1 LSCGLENILII
12 LNKTVMRQEHLE
24 YLSDPVSGKKFSMKV
39 FKENAVLVEAG
50 LLDSGDNCYPIV
62 NGVPRILV
70 GDLRSDML
78 RNHIDFLKQ
87 YEQLLPESLVKEWK
101 EVVSN
106 IVDLDKFILH
116 QKKTGES
123 FAYEWKTIYREN
135 DYEKNNFFHF
145 LSPYIKEE
153 DIKNKVCLDIGCGSG
168 RFTKQA
174 SLAGAKQV
182 FSTDVGE
189 SVEVAYKMVKERP
202 NVCVVHADIYAMPF
216 NQTIELAFSIG
227 VLHHLPKPKDGFLA
241 LKKVLV
247 IGGQILIWVYNRRN
261 NARALYFY
269 EPLRS
274 VIKNLPKP
282 WVYKISY
289 IPALAVHGINQVSH
303 ILNEWGASNLSKK
316 VPFSYYVNFPFNMK
330 LNDAFDVLAT
340 PKSNY
345 YFVEEIRNWFSEAK
359 LSQIEA
365 FEHPEAGITCIG
377 NN

>member
-1 LSCGLENILII
+1 
-12 LNKTVMRQEHLE
+12 ME
-24 YLSDPVSGKKFSMKV
+24 YLSDPVSGKKFSMTV
-39 FKENAVLVEAG
+39 FRENAGLVEAG
-50 LLDSGDNCYPIV
+50 ILDSGDNYYPIV
-62 NGVPRILV
+62 NGVPRILI
-70 GDLRSDML
+70 GNLRRDML
-78 RNHIDFLKQ
+78 RNHIDFLNQHKP
-87 YEQLLPESLVKEWK
+87 LLPETLVKEW
-101 EVVSN
+101 EGVIN
-106 IVDLDKFILH
+106 DIADLDKFILH

-145 LSPYIKEE
+145 LSPFIKEE
-153 DIKNKVCLDIGCGSG
+153 NIKDKVCLDIGCGSG

-189 SVEVAYKMVKERP
+189 SVEVAYEMVKEMP

-241 LKKVLV
+241 LPKVVKK
-247 IGGQILIWVYNRRN
+247 GGQMLIWVYSRRN

-274 VIKNLPKP
+274 VMKRLPKP
-282 WVYKISY
+282 LVYKLSY
-289 IPALAVHGINQVSH
+289 IPAVAVHAINQITH
-303 ILNEWGASNLSKK
+303 ILREWGAEELSKK
-316 VPFSYYVNFPFNMK
+316 VPFFYYANFSFNMK
-330 LNDAFDVLAT
+330 LNDSFDVLAT

-345 YFVEEIRNWFSEAK
+345 YYFEEIEEWFKDARLVGIQS
-359 LSQIEA
+359 
-365 FEHPEAGITCIG
+365 FEQPASGVTCVG
-377 NN
+377 KNE